1 MTRSSSGQAGLG
13 ELLAFL
19 PFIVAL
25 VMVIIGIQSAS
36 SGCAAT
42 GLMWI
47 GGGIALGGIGGT
59 LTVRTPYIAIGG
71 AGGLVLL
78 LVGAILR
85 ASMVC

>member
-1 MTRSSSGQAGLG
+1 MGLG
-13 ELLAFL
+13 GLLAFL

-36 SGCAAT
+36 GGCAAT

-47 GGGIALGGIGGT
+47 GGGIALGGFGGT

-78 LVGAILR
+78 LVGAFLR